1 MTPYDRA
8 WDMGSYTEY
17 MWSYD
22 GICQGV
28 RIPDAGTASAKCTR
42 KLRVLLWAEKLE
54 SGGRPGPGP
63 AVCIHDNAGLSRCS
77 ELVMRVVLVRNA
89 GPLAPCNL

>member
-22 GICQGV
+22 GICQVV
-28 RIPDAGTASAKCTR
+28 RIPDEWPGRLRAESAATARGQAR
-42 KLRVLLWAEKLE
+42 LL
-54 SGGRPGPGP
+54 SPGPP
-63 AVCIHDNAGLSRCS
+63 EES
-77 ELVMRVVLVRNA
+77 ESDSEPVREV
-89 GPLAPCNL
+89 PLARSGCHCQADSVTHRAAP